1 MEFIREIKS
10 MLFIT
15 AGFYLIIGFLM
26 LLAPTFVSNSICYL
40 IGAFCLIL
48 GGLFVYIYIGSEV
61 YGPLAYGMLLT
72 AIALISLGV
81 FIVLMPETFASF
93 IPLVM
98 GLILAIDGFTKLLSA
113 SSLKR
118 YNDDKWWH
126 IFVLGLLI
134 FALGI
139 LVMVYNFNALILFIR
154 ILGAVLLIDAGSS
167 ILTALNYGK
176 IEKAIK

>member
-15 AGFYLIIGFLM
+15 AGFYLIIGLLM
-26 LLAPTFVSNSICYL
+26 LLAPAFVSNSICYL
-40 IGAFCLIL
+40 VGAFCLIL

-61 YGPLAYGMLLT
+61 YGPLAYGLLVT

-81 FIVLMPETFASF
+81 FIVMMPETFAAF

-118 YNDDKWWH
+118 YNYEKWWQ
-126 IFVLGLLI
+126 IFGLGLII
-134 FALGI
+134 FTLGI
-139 LVMVYNFNALILFIR
+139 IVMVYNFNVLILFIR
-154 ILGAVLLIDAGSS
+154 ILGAILLIDAGSS

>member
-15 AGFYLIIGFLM
+15 AGFYLIIGLLM
-26 LLAPTFVSNSICYL
+26 LLAPAFVSNSICYL
-40 IGAFCLIL
+40 VGAFCLIL

-61 YGPLAYGMLLT
+61 YGPLAYGLLVT

-81 FIVLMPETFASF
+81 FIVMMPETFAAF

-118 YNDDKWWH
+118 YNYEKWWQ
-126 IFVLGLLI
+126 IFVLGLII

-139 LVMVYNFNALILFIR
+139 IVMVYNFNVLILFIR
-154 ILGAVLLIDAGSS
+154 ILGAILLIDAGSS